1 MKAPLLQYPA
11 QVLGTAILAQI
22 GIKRDL
28 SSRHT
33 NAAVTIK
40 VFTLSYPL
48 DSAVLASHR

>member
-11 QVLGTAILAQI
+11 QVLGTILAQI
-22 GIKRDL
+22 GIKRGL

-40 VFTLSYPL
+40 VFTSSYPL